1 MLKQG
6 FKYLSSTILLTLCT
20 ISLCSAAR
28 GISNST
34 EQSERGDLIID
45 HVACT
50 LADGR
55 HLLVH
60 PTPKDYSTHPW
71 QADIGQG
78 ASMIRLRRG
87 FYNYVEDGN
96 TKMDYRFTQGR
107 LKYRIHFDYD
117 SFREDRSKG
126 YIIIRNG
133 NRIISHIPCK
143 TVPKFWAE

>member
-20 ISLCSAAR
+20 VSLCSAAR

-45 HVACT
+45 HVACI
-50 LADGR
+50 LAD
-55 HLLVH
+55 
-60 PTPKDYSTHPW
+60 
-71 QADIGQG
+71 G

-87 FYNYVEDGN
+87 FYDYVEDGN
-96 TKMDYRFTQGR
+96 TRMDYRFTQGR

-126 YIIIRNG
+126 YIIIRSG
-133 NRIISHIPCK
+133 NRILSHIPCN